1 VQRSRG
7 TALHGVRNL
16 FGIRL
21 RGVHPYSPGRI
32 EHPWQASHA
41 FFGVDAPLHVVTDGD
56 IFAFVTTEL
65 LRREPGRHPIG
76 WQE

>member
-1 VQRSRG
+1 VQRYRWA
-7 TALHGVRNL
+7 ALHGVRNL